1 MLLILIS
8 LLPSSLYTNSC
19 VIYYPNIRRELTTE
33 VSEED
38 EEVELLDLRALMT
51 LE

>member
-8 LLPSSLYTNSC
+8 LLLSLYTNSC

-38 EEVELLDLRALMT
+38 EEVEFLDLRALMT